1 MFHLGC
7 PLPPHPQLPSPH
19 RPPRVIPC
27 SPEEIEV
34 DGGELV
40 LDEGPER
47 PEKVRSLQTEQRVA
61 RRPAKPGPDPVYG
74 GGGVEGDSLSGK
86 HRTRTLAGT
95 RWGLPSTGGEVT
107 G

>member
-74 GGGVEGDSLSGK
+74 GGGAQSLRQTQNQDAGRDTVGSPQ
-86 HRTRTLAGT
+86 HRR
-95 RWGLPSTGGEVT
+95 
-107 G
+107 